1 MDDELNAM
9 TQLAKGMAGLMQDAI
24 DAGMDKE
31 AALHVV
37 GDVALTCMK
46 KAPKTDDAQAVVQN
60 FVMKVGELMGEPRT
74 TIRH

>member
-1 MDDELNAM
+1 VDDELNAM